1 MLLFLRVLNEPRLL
15 FLEEVELSH
24 SQDDPDRSW
33 SSSHGW
39 LEVPLAIPELAETRS
54 PSW

>member
-1 MLLFLRVLNEPRLL
+1 MLLFLLVLSEPLLL

-24 SQDDPDRSW
+24 SQEEPDKSW
-33 SSSHGW
+33 SSIHGW
-39 LEVPLAIPELAETRS
+39 LEVPLAIPELADTRS